1 MLGLQYGDV
10 FNGQVGNSDGDAA
23 RWHRKIEGWAS
34 GMQQADDNG
43 ESTRETVVVAVVVEF
58 GNRFTME
65 KELDALPLAFVS
77 TNAKMLIPARR
88 A

>member
-1 MLGLQYGDV
+1 
-10 FNGQVGNSDGDAA
+10 
-23 RWHRKIEGWAS
+23 
-34 GMQQADDNG
+34 MQQADDNG
-43 ESTRETVVVAVVVEF
+43 DSTRETVVVAVVVGF

-65 KELDALPLAFVS
+65 KKLDALPLAFVS

>member
-1 MLGLQYGDV
+1 M
-10 FNGQVGNSDGDAA
+10 
-23 RWHRKIEGWAS
+23 EGWAS
-34 GMQQADDNG
+34 GMRQADDNG

-65 KELDALPLAFVS
+65 KELDALPLAFIS
-77 TNAKMLIPARR
+77 THAKMLIPARR